1 MFRPL
6 RMACAFVL
14 GLMFA
19 PLSMAATTFVTM
31 GSGATSGLYYV
42 TAVGMAKIVNDAAI
56 GMRIGARST
65 GGGVF
70 NVEAIQDGA
79 LQLAIT
85 QNNVAYFAYRGT
97 GIQAFEGK
105 PTRNVRGLATL
116 YPEVL
121 HILARRSTG
130 IHSLADLKGRTVYV
144 GDIGSGA
151 EQDAIAVLG
160 IAGLQVSDLKTA
172 VRGSV
177 GNAVNMLRDG
187 KIDAMLF
194 TVGIGSGAIVE
205 AAQTV
210 PIELVP
216 IDAPTIAR
224 LVERYPYYSGTVIP
238 AGAYPHVETD
248 TPAIAVK
255 AMLVASNTL
264 TAAEV
269 QRLMTTLFSTHLGSL
284 YTDIQ
289 NPNLKQYFK
298 VNRALEGMSIPLHA
312 GAVAFY
318 KSAGV
323 DVPASLIAP

>member
-1 MFRPL
+1 ML
-6 RMACAFVL
+6 RLLRTACATLL
-14 GLMFA
+14 GIMLA
-19 PLSMAATTFVTM
+19 LPSSAATTFITM
-31 GSGATSGLYYV
+31 GSGATAGLYYV
-42 TAVGMAKIVNDAAI
+42 TAEGIAKIVNDAGI

-70 NVEAIQDGA
+70 NVQATQDGA
-79 LQLAIT
+79 MQLAIT

-105 PTRNVRGLATL
+105 PTRDVRGLATL

-121 HILARRSTG
+121 HILARKDAGVHT
-130 IHSLADLKGRTVYV
+130 LADLKGKTVYV

-151 EQDAIAVLG
+151 EQDSIAVLG
-160 IAGLQVSDLKTA
+160 IVGLKLSDLKTA

-194 TVGIGSGAIVE
+194 TVGIGAGAIVE

-210 PIELVP
+210 PIALVP
-216 IDAPTIAR
+216 IDAATIAR
-224 LVERYPYYSGTVIP
+224 LLERFPYYSRTVIP
-238 AGAYPHVETD
+238 AGAYPHVDTD

-255 AMLVASNTL
+255 AMLVASSKL
-264 TAAEV
+264 PAAEV
-269 QRLMTTLFSTHLGSL
+269 QRLMTTLFSTHLEDF
-284 YTDIQ
+284 YQDIQ
-289 NPNLKQYFK
+289 NPNLKKYFK
-298 VNRALEGMSIPLHA
+298 VDDALDGMSIPLHP

-318 KSAGV
+318 KAAGIP
-323 DVPASLIAP
+323 VPTQLIAD